1 LKKDEE
7 DGFDSEEAPGDVP
20 AFLGLWSPRQERQQ
34 DNGIGDGD
42 RPLQPRRP
50 IFNLCHAAPIITAN
64 ALDSALPGCMIR
76 ATPQVEEGNMPNYL
90 HQVAYTTES
99 WQALISQPQDRLEA
113 VRSAI
118 EKLGGKL
125 LHGWFAFGDYDIVA
139 ITEMPDNVSA
149 AALAIAFAGGGACK
163 SVHTT
168 PLLNQQEAMSAMKK
182 AGESGYRPIKATA
195 RAA

>member
-1 LKKDEE
+1 
-7 DGFDSEEAPGDVP
+7 
-20 AFLGLWSPRQERQQ
+20 
-34 DNGIGDGD
+34 
-42 RPLQPRRP
+42 
-50 IFNLCHAAPIITAN
+50 
-64 ALDSALPGCMIR
+64 
-76 ATPQVEEGNMPNYL
+76 MPNYL

-125 LHGWFAFGDYDIVA
+125 VHGWFAFGDYDIVA

-149 AALAIAFAGGGACK
+149 AAISIAFAGGGACK

-168 PLLNQQEAMSAMKK
+168 PLLNQQEAVSAMKK
-182 AGESGYRPIKATA
+182 AGESGYRPVTASA